1 MRIAI
6 VDDEPLARARLRA
19 QVEDDD
25 LGEVVAEGANG
36 HEALRIVASA
46 APDVVLLD
54 IRMPGMDGLETAR
67 HLMQLPHPPAVIFTT
82 AYDEHALAAFEANA
96 IDYLLKPI
104 RANRLRQALDKAR
117 ALTAPQAEVLG
128 ELRDPAQRSHVSGLV
143 HGNLSLV
150 AVTDILYFQADQ
162 GYVDVVWADGS
173 MLIEESLR
181 SLEQE
186 FAQRFL
192 RVHRNALVA
201 VAHVTGLRRDDAG
214 NHFVAVRGCAT
225 ELPVSRRLLNQVKT
239 RLRRLPPGT

>member
-1 MRIAI
+1 VRIAI

-19 QVEDDD
+19 QLEDDG

-36 HEALRIVASA
+36 NEALGIVETS
-46 APDVVLLD
+46 APDVLLLD
-54 IRMPGMDGLETAR
+54 IRMPGMDGLEAAR
-67 HLMQLPHPPAVIFTT
+67 HLMKLPAPPAVIFTT

-117 ALTAPQAEVLG
+117 ALTGPQSVAIG
-128 ELRDPAQRSHVSGLV
+128 ELADPAQRSHVSGIV

-150 AVTDILYFQADQ
+150 AVAEILYFQADQ
-162 GYVDVVWADGS
+162 GYVDVVWTEGT

-186 FAQRFL
+186 FPQRFL

-201 VAHVTGLRRDDAG
+201 VEHVTGLRRDEAG
-214 NHFVAVRGCAT
+214 NHFIEVRGCTT

-239 RLRRLPPGT
+239 RLRQGSAE

>member
-19 QVEDDD
+19 QVEDGD
-25 LGEVVAEGANG
+25 LGDVVAEGGNG
-36 HEALRIVASA
+36 NEALAIVESS

-54 IRMPGMDGLETAR
+54 IRMPGMDGLEAAR
-67 HLMQLPHPPAVIFTT
+67 HLMKLPAPPAVIFTT

-117 ALTAPQAEVLG
+117 ALTGAQAEILG
-128 ELRDPAQRSHVSGLV
+128 ALADPAQRAHVSGLV

-150 AVTDILYFQADQ
+150 AVSDILYFQADQ
-162 GYVDVVWADGS
+162 GYVDVVWAGGS

-181 SLEQE
+181 SLEDE
-186 FAQRFL
+186 FPQRFL

-201 VAHVTGLRRDDAG
+201 IEHVTGLRRDAAG
-214 NHFVAVRGCAT
+214 NHYVSVRDHPT

-239 RLRRLPPGT
+239 RLR

>member
-6 VDDEPLARARLRA
+6 IDDEPLARARLRA
-19 QVEDDD
+19 QLEDDE

-36 HEALRIVASA
+36 NDALAIAASST
-46 APDVVLLD
+46 PEVMLLD
-54 IRMPGMDGLETAR
+54 IRMPGMDGLEAAR
-67 HLMQLPHPPAVIFTT
+67 HLMKLPHPPAVIFTT

-104 RANRLRQALDKAR
+104 RVNRLRQALDKAR
-117 ALTAPQAEVLG
+117 ALTGAQTEALG
-128 ELRDPAQRSHVSGLV
+128 DVAKPAQRSHVSGLV
-143 HGNLSLV
+143 HGDLALV
-150 AVTDILYFQADQ
+150 AVTDILYFHADQ

-186 FAQRFL
+186 FPERFL

-201 VAHVTGLRRDDAG
+201 LAHVTGLRRDEAG
-214 NHFVAVRGCAT
+214 NHFIAVRGAAT
-225 ELPVSRRLLNQVKT
+225 ELPVSRRLLNQVKK
-239 RLRRLPPGT
+239 RLRRPASGA

>member
-19 QVEDDD
+19 QVEDEG

-36 HEALRIVASA
+36 REALGIVETSA
-46 APDVVLLD
+46 PEVVLLD
-54 IRMPGMDGLETAR
+54 IRMPGMDGLEAAR
-67 HLMQLPHPPAVIFTT
+67 HLMKLSAPPAVIFTT

-117 ALTAPQAEVLG
+117 VLTGPQAAAIG
-128 ELRDPAQRSHVSGLV
+128 ELADPAQRSHVSGLV

-150 AVTDILYFQADQ
+150 AVTEILYFQADQ
-162 GYVDVVWADGS
+162 GYVDVVWPEGS

-186 FAQRFL
+186 FPERFL

-201 VAHVTGLRRDDAG
+201 VEHVTGVRRDEAG
-214 NHFVAVRGCAT
+214 NHYISVRGQPT
-225 ELPVSRRLLNQVKT
+225 ELPVSRRLLNQVKA
-239 RLRRLPPGT
+239 RLR

>member
-19 QVEDDD
+19 QLEDDG

-36 HEALRIVASA
+36 NEALAIVASS
-46 APDVVLLD
+46 APDVLLLD
-54 IRMPGMDGLETAR
+54 IRMPGMDGLEAAR
-67 HLMQLPHPPAVIFTT
+67 HLMKLPHAPAVIFTT

-104 RANRLRQALDKAR
+104 RAHRLRQALDKAQ
-117 ALTAPQAEVLG
+117 ALTGAQTEVLG
-128 ELRDPAQRSHVSGLV
+128 DLADPAQRSHVSGLV

-150 AVTDILYFQADQ
+150 AITDILYFQADQ

-186 FAQRFL
+186 FSQRFL

-201 VAHVTGLRRDDAG
+201 VAHVTGLRRDEAG
-214 NHFVAVRGCAT
+214 NHFIAVRGCAT
-225 ELPVSRRLLNQVKT
+225 ELPVSRRLLNPVKT
-239 RLRRLPPGT
+239 RLRRLAPGT

>member
-19 QVEDDD
+19 QLEDDG
-25 LGEVVAEGANG
+25 LGEVVAEGGNG
-36 HEALRIVASA
+36 NEALAIVAGS

-54 IRMPGMDGLETAR
+54 IRMPGMDGLEAAR
-67 HLMQLPHPPAVIFTT
+67 HLMKLSHPPAVIFTT

-104 RANRLRQALDKAR
+104 RAQRLRQALDKAR
-117 ALTAPQAEVLG
+117 ALTGAQGEVLG
-128 ELRDPAQRSHVSGLV
+128 ELADPAERSHVSGHV
-143 HGNLSLV
+143 HGDLSLV

-214 NHFVAVRGCAT
+214 NHFVALRGCAT
-225 ELPVSRRLLNQVKT
+225 ELPVSRRLLHQVKI
-239 RLRRLPPGT
+239 RLRQPSPGA